1 MLDLSPG
8 STPELDLAMIDRV
21 IKDPNYQAH
30 QWKIY
35 PTETTPYT
43 KIKEWYDNGEYKPYA
58 EDDSE
63 GPAYKLVNV
72 ITHALTNIPKY
83 VRCNRVVRDIPHKSI
98 EGGLKCSNLRQLID
112 NKMKK
117 DNIHSMCIRA
127 REVKMKEFNANDIKM
142 DIYKYESSSGIE
154 YFISYESRDSMTL
167 YGFVRLRLN
176 REWNDV
182 MDHLRG
188 HALIQELHVYGLH
201 TNVGSKNQINT
212 QHNGLGRKLL
222 KKAEQIAF
230 ENGYNKIS
238 VISGVG
244 VRNYYKDMDTL

>member
-1 MLDLSPG
+1 
-8 STPELDLAMIDRV
+8 
-21 IKDPNYQAH
+21 
-30 QWKIY
+30 
-35 PTETTPYT
+35 
-43 KIKEWYDNGEYKPYA
+43 
-58 EDDSE
+58 
-63 GPAYKLVNV
+63 
-72 ITHALTNIPKY
+72 
-83 VRCNRVVRDIPHKSI
+83 
-98 EGGLKCSNLRQLID
+98 
-112 NKMKK
+112 
-117 DNIHSMCIRA
+117 MCIRA
-127 REVKMKEFNANDIKM
+127 REVKMKEFNSNDIRM

-201 TNVGSKNQINT
+201 TNVGNKNQINT

-244 VRNYYKDMDTL
+244 VRNYYKRHGYSLDQNTMKKTLHVSDFPIIIFKQIMFFSLLFVIAIIMNIAIRVG